1 MDTVPFQDHLQKS
14 YHYRTPTPTGCAY
27 RVARFILIG
36 AIIFFVLFFFSFLG
50 LLLVYAIVARDLP
63 APSELQQRAAKF
75 NSTRI
80 VDRNGKLLYELNDPN
95 EGRRIA
101 IPIQQ
106 MPRNLL
112 LATLATEDPSFY
124 INAGFDPLGILRA
137 LFNVIV
143 RGREVGG
150 STITQQLVKNVYER
164 SERTVSRKVSEIF
177 LAQEI
182 TRQYPKDT
190 ILEIYLNE
198 IYYGNLAYGIEA
210 AAQTYFGKS
219 AKELTLAEASFL
231 AGLPQAPA
239 YYDPYQNFAEA
250 KERQRQVLNFM
261 AREGLQEA
269 VWRDGARI
277 HLSVEEVRDAY
288 YNQKPQQVEDLRPLR
303 TLNVINAPHVVNYV
317 RQELEEKYGAQDLY
331 RLGLTVQ
338 TSFDLNWQNT
348 AERIARAHIDKIKSL
363 NATNAALVALDANT
377 GELRA
382 MLGSIDFYSQ
392 EIGGQVNVALRP
404 RQPGSSIKPVTY
416 LAAFERG
423 WTPATLILDN
433 PTKFP
438 SKPQVYEPRNYDSK
452 FHGFLTV
459 RDALANSYNI
469 PAVKA
474 LQFVGV
480 KEMIAMAERL
490 GIKSL
495 SGKNYDDNYLSLTLG
510 GGEVTL
516 LELTSAYSVFAN
528 QGRRLPPVSIL
539 KVTDGAGKA
548 LEEYKPPPAPQLVAP
563 AFAYFITDILQDN
576 TARIPTFGANSALKL
591 SRPAAAKTGTTNDS
605 RDNWILGYTADGLVV
620 GVWVGNNN
628 NSAMRGTSGSTGA
641 APIWHDFIEEVT
653 KGTPVKNFTPPPE
666 LVQQQICS
674 DTGFLATDLC
684 PKKRNDWF
692 LKDKLPPPDMLYRRY
707 VIDKSTGQP
716 YNERC
721 PPNLRE
727 ERTGLAMDDEVLR
740 QWAAKAWQFRP
751 GLTAAD
757 FYKGDE
763 LRDWVIAAGIAQPAK
778 PLTITLTSPAMDDV
792 VQGMVNLIG
801 AVDIPDFAAYTT
813 EFGVSHDPLAFGSV
827 SPASGQIIRNS
838 VLSQWDSTKVPNGP
852 YALRVVASDKKGNRT
867 SACARVTVNNPTP
880 TGTPTPAA
888 TNTLTATNTPKATP
902 TATASSTS
910 VATATAQPT
919 PTPTIPQSTPTRTP
933 TPTPPLTTPTRTPT
947 LTRTP
952 TPTTISTSTRTPT
965 PTPILSTSTPP
976 HTSTPRPGATATRRP

>member
-1 MDTVPFQDHLQKS
+1 MDTVPFQDHLQES

-50 LLLVYAIVARDLP
+50 LLLVYAVIARDLP
-63 APSELQQRAAKF
+63 APSELQQRAAQF

-80 VDRNGKLLYELNDPN
+80 VDHNGRLLYELNDPN

-124 INAGFDPLGILRA
+124 VNAGFDPLGIMRA
-137 LFNVIV
+137 IFNVVV

-150 STITQQLVKNVYER
+150 STITQQLVKLVYER
-164 SERTVSRKVSEIF
+164 SERTVSRKVSEII

-239 YYDPYQNFAEA
+239 YYDPYHNFAEA

-269 VWRDGARI
+269 VWRDGSRI

-288 YNQKPQQVEDLRPLR
+288 YNQKPRQVEDLRPLR
-303 TLNVINAPHVVNYV
+303 TLNTLNAPHVVNYV

-382 MLGSIDFYSQ
+382 MLGSIDFYSK
-392 EIGGQVNVALRP
+392 EIDGQVNVALRQ

-438 SKPQVYEPRNYDSK
+438 SKPQVYEPRNYDGK

-469 PAVKA
+469 PAVKT

-480 KEMIAMAERL
+480 KEMIVMAERL

-528 QGRRLPPVSIL
+528 QGRRLPPISIL
-539 KVTDGAGKA
+539 KVTDGAGKV

-576 TARIPTFGANSALKL
+576 SARIPTFGANSALKL

-605 RDNWILGYTADGLVV
+605 RDNWIIGYTADGLVV

-653 KGTPVKNFTPPPE
+653 KGAPVKNFTPPPE
-666 LVQQQICS
+666 LVQQPICA
-674 DTGFLATDLC
+674 DTGFLATELC
-684 PKKRNDWF
+684 PKKRNEWF

-727 ERTGLAMDDEVLR
+727 ERAGLVMNDELMR

-751 GLTAAD
+751 GFTAAD

-763 LRDWVIAAGIAQPAK
+763 LRDWVTAAGIPQPTK
-778 PLTITLTSPAMDDV
+778 PLTITLTSPTMDEV

-813 EFGVSHDPLAFGSV
+813 EFGVSHDPLAFGNV
-827 SPASGQIIRNS
+827 SPASGQIVRNS

-852 YALRVVASDKKGNRT
+852 YSLRVVASDKRGNKT
-867 SACARVTVNNPTP
+867 SACVRVTVNNPTP
-880 TGTPTPAA
+880 METPTPTMTSAP
-888 TNTLTATNTPKATP
+888 TTTSTPKATP

-910 VATATAQPT
+910 IATATSAATSTASPT
-919 PTPTIPQSTPTRTP
+919 PTATRAGTSPTLTPSA
-933 TPTPPLTTPTRTPT
+933 TPT
-947 LTRTP
+947 LP
-952 TPTTISTSTRTPT
+952 RTPT
-965 PTPILSTSTPP
+965 PTPILSTSTPTRTP
-976 HTSTPRPGATATRRP
+976 TPRPGATATRRP